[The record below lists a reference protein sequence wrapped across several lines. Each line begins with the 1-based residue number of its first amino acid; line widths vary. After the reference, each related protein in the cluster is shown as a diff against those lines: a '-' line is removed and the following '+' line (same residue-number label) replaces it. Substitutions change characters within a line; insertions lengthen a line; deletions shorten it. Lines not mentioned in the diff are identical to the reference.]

1 MKLTEANIL
10 FVTLFARYCSSDTC
24 ETTILFTRIHQPGIG
39 QGGFQKK
46 KGQGFAGLV
55 LSYVSIGPS
64 ALHEQQKRLDQR
76 VTTYE
81 LPL

>member
-1 MKLTEANIL
+1 MFCLLLSLLAT
-10 FVTLFARYCSSDTC
+10 VVV
-24 ETTILFTRIHQPGIG
+24 IHVKQPFYLLAYINLELAKAV
-39 QGGFQKK
+39 FKKKK